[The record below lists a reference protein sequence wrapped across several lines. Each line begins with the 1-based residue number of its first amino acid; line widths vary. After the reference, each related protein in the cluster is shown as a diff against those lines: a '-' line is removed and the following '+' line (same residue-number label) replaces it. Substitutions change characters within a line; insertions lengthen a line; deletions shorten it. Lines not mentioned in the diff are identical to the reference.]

1 LEALSIGTV
10 GLVLGLVVGAAQ
22 LYYSLEIARID
33 LAGIRLAYEYPFT
46 MALAVIPV
54 ILTAAFLAALAPG
67 EAAVRAS
74 LVEALEY
81 E

>member
-1 LEALSIGTV
+1 LFYAV
-10 GLVLGLVVGAAQ
+10 G
-22 LYYSLEIARID
+22 IARRD
-33 LAGIRLAYEYPFT
+33 LIGIEVGYSYPFGI
-46 MALAVIPV
+46 AVTLVPV

-67 EAAVRAS
+67 EAAVKGS